1 MCKIIGTSCL
11 VIPNDSGLNAGL
23 FCSCPSIVT
32 IYKGRGKVLASMVE
46 PIANLP
52 REKMKVF
59 AGHSAERI
67 EPILRIVPEALDPVV
82 ERADRKLRRQDR
94 QGFSLPPTLRER

>member
-1 MCKIIGTSCL
+1 
-11 VIPNDSGLNAGL
+11 
-23 FCSCPSIVT
+23 
-32 IYKGRGKVLASMVE
+32 MVE

-94 QGFSLPPTLRER
+94 QGFSLLQNLP